1 MIKPACQKPGSRPD
15 GLVLSGRIAKGK
27 NRYTLFA
34 RCSGRAQS
42 GLTLVET
49 LVALVILAMVVM
61 GAFALLGQSANFA
74 ASEQDR
80 LAAGIVADNIL
91 ITELAR
97 STLPELGE
105 REDLVA
111 MAGRNWVYLETVQDV
126 GERAMLITV
135 EVRGEDSQQVLAS
148 VSGVRE
154 TQ

>member
-1 MIKPACQKPGSRPD
+1 MLQARAIRPDAGRNPGGAGHFGHGGVRRLRPD
-15 GLVLSGRIAKGK
+15 GAERKFRRKRTGPAG
-27 NRYTLFA
+27 
-34 RCSGRAQS
+34 G
-42 GLTLVET
+42 
-49 LVALVILAMVVM
+49 
-61 GAFALLGQSANFA
+61 
-74 ASEQDR
+74 
-80 LAAGIVADNIL
+80 GIVADNIL